1 MDLLLSRQV
10 HYAVCM
16 RILLAASFLVGC
28 STQRVLRF
36 PGSTSHLGT
45 ERVPYAETIEEHD
58 VDEETPR
65 RHRGNSRD
73 GEKVAKA
80 AAKLIGAKRLVVNG
94 ERIRYDCSGFVCA
107 AYKKADQPLRGN
119 TASMQDLA
127 KSEGLFHKRKLPLP
141 GDVAFFHNTY
151 DRNRNG
157 KRDDLWSHVA
167 IVESVDRDGTITLVH
182 KGGKGIRRT
191 MMNLKQPHTKR
202 DAQGNR
208 LNSVLGV
215 HKYGAVLTAEL
226 WCGFASL
233 WALDDDGMANL

>member
-1 MDLLLSRQV
+1 MGQEPL
-10 HYAVCM
+10 
-16 RILLAASFLVGC
+16 
-28 STQRVLRF
+28 
-36 PGSTSHLGT
+36 
-45 ERVPYAETIEEHD
+45 PYVETIEESDAGQDD
-58 VDEETPR
+58 VTPR
-65 RHRGNSRD
+65 RHRSRD

-80 AAKLIGAKRLVVNG
+80 AVGFIGARRLVVNG

-107 AYKKADQPLRGN
+107 AYKKAKQPLRGN

-127 KSEGLFHKRKLPLP
+127 KSERLFHKRKIPSP

-167 IVESVDRDGTITLVH
+167 VVESVDSHGTITLVH

-191 MMNLKQPHTKR
+191 MMNLKDPHTKR
-202 DAQGNR
+202 DKNGDR

-233 WALDDDGMANL
+233 WALDDDRMAQH